1 MYIFKIIRQFDV
13 NETSGVG
20 RVLDGVVF
28 DDGTTVVRWRTAIP
42 STAIYKTFAEFKAI
56 HIDSHPENET
66 IIMKHKV
73 DMETIEAHS
82 GTEIIYPP
90 NYFTKACEK

>member
-1 MYIFKIIRQFDV
+1 MFVFKIIRQFDV

-20 RVLDGVVF
+20 RVLDGVEF
-28 DDGTTVVRWRTAIP
+28 DDGVTVVRWRTEIP
-42 STAIYKTFAEFKAI
+42 STAIYKTFDEFKTI
-56 HIDSHPENET
+56 HIDSHPENKT

-82 GTEIIYPP
+82 GTHIIYCP
-90 NYFTKACEK
+90 EK